1 MTHYNDSFAF
11 GKTNSALLASRIGAT
26 FCYTS
31 ARRGG
36 GEGPDIFRNSVHP
49 QPWQVLP
56 FPVPVS
62 PV

>member
-1 MTHYNDSFAF
+1 MFVNA
-11 GKTNSALLASRIGAT
+11 I
-26 FCYTS
+26 CYTT

-36 GEGPDIFRNSVHP
+36 GAWSDIFGNSVHP